1 MLVGGF
7 TRIDTRYGVEAE
19 PLVIDVMNGRALRND
34 IVIHFAIPPA
44 RGGDSVHQHCSLVLP
59 FGSPEAIQ
67 DWCERYGV
75 AARRQRQ
82 ASKRSKSGLPACAAR
97 ARSAAE
103 VPLCTP
109 RRGSSRP
116 GANGISGPATTTI
129 TTNQPITSISLLELY
144 SFRFYSFRLTL
155 GSVLLGQCSNAAKI
169 FCRGR
174 DASVA
179 LGGDPR
185 RTAGRFPDRNIS
197 VQKVEPPNARLPK
210 VGGRKPSRANCES
223 KRGRRDRAVCGRTW
237 ICGSPCN
244 SADSFPTEPQL
255 LCQMHTR
262 DH

>member
-1 MLVGGF
+1 
-7 TRIDTRYGVEAE
+7 
-19 PLVIDVMNGRALRND
+19 MNGRALRND

-129 TTNQPITSISLLELY
+129 TTNQPLTSISLLELY
-144 SFRFYSFRLTL
+144 RFHLSR
-155 GSVLLGQCSNAAKI
+155 GSVVLGRCGNAAKI
-169 FCRGR
+169 SCRGR

-179 LGGDPR
+179 PGGDPR

-197 VQKVEPPNARLPK
+197 VQKVERPNARLPK
-210 VGGRKPSRANCES
+210 VCGRRPGRANCVS
-223 KRGRRDRAVCGRTW
+223 RRDRRDRALCGRTW
-237 ICGSPCN
+237 ICGPPCN
-244 SADSFPTEPQL
+244 SVGSFPTEPQFL
-255 LCQMHTR
+255 GQMHTR
-262 DH
+262 NH